1 MLARLGPSI
10 FWIHMLIWGLEGP
23 VSVQTEVVALRLST
37 TVFLSCVIVPHASF
51 HFTTG
56 GSLRTPAALRV
67 SPVMISLWRTT
78 HTACK
83 TLPLVA
89 TPSTVVWL
97 NGGVTPCMISGISL
111 FINNLCGKFALVVSV
126 SVVFPFFPSL
136 V

>member
-1 MLARLGPSI
+1 MGRLVPSI
-10 FWIHMLIWGLEGP
+10 LWLPVPIGGTEGP
-23 VSVQTEVVALRLST
+23 VPVQTWLVALGVIPA
-37 TVFLSCVIVPHASF
+37 VFLSRGISPLASF
-51 HFTTG
+51 QFTNG
-56 GSLRTPAALRV
+56 GSLRTPAVLHVA
-67 SPVMISLWRTT
+67 PVTISLWRTT
-78 HTACK
+78 RTACK
-83 TLPLVA
+83 TLQLVA